1 MTESARLFTLRLW
14 PAAETGDGDSPQWH
28 GDRSQ
33 WHGDRSQWRGK
44 IQSLPDGEAYNFADW
59 LDLIRALEVMLATRP
74 DKTQEE

>member
-14 PAAETGDGDSPQWH
+14 PAAETGDGDSP
-28 GDRSQ
+28 Q